1 MNADIE
7 EHATLRQVY
16 VKPWIYS
23 YRYMVYIRT
32 YMNIYVI
39 LEALSSLISTVSLYF
54 PAPKPQKFI
63 SNKTAYYDVGSCQLD
78 TSVRHRRRFIIGGY
92 FWWFSLKLPLFCY
105 IHPLRM
111 QSIRFPLS
119 PPYILL
125 MQHMLRSHNMYW
137 HCYTARE
144 YHIHYIQ
151 ALNWAFSAKDSTLLR
166 KAT

>member
-1 MNADIE
+1 MAGACKI
-7 EHATLRQVY
+7 
-16 VKPWIYS
+16 
-23 YRYMVYIRT
+23 
-32 YMNIYVI
+32 MNIFIPIHGIYTHIHEYFRDFGSTLQPYINGFLVFSCSK
-39 LEALSSLISTVSLYF
+39 ALKNSF
-54 PAPKPQKFI
+54 

-78 TSVRHRRRFIIGGY
+78 TSVRHRRRFIIRGY

-125 MQHMLRSHNMYW
+125 MQHKLRSHNMYW